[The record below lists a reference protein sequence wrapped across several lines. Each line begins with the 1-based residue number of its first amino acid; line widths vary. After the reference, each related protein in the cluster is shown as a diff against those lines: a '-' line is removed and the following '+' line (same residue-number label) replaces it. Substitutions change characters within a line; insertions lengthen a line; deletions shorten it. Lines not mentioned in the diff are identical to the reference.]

1 MSTRARELRG
11 RGGAG
16 QRVREFAV
24 ARHARRDTHAVAP
37 VPMRA
42 APSAGGTERAALLS
56 VLTADG
62 CFRTEFFLKLRRR
75 LPLANWAKRR
85 GTPDRSRSM
94 EILSQMEQTIHIR
107 ATEGARP
114 ATLCLPVLRRAPRAV
129 AHTDHRRPYSQSHT
143 HIHTNTH
150 THAPREHRGVLRGSS
165 GIRRVPQVGRLD
177 AQGSRGRGGA

>member
-42 APSAGGTERAALLS
+42 APSAGGTERAALQS

-107 ATEGARP
+107 ATEGAWP
-114 ATLCLPVLRRAPRAV
+114 ATLCMPGLRRV
-129 AHTDHRRPYSQSHT
+129 HAHLKEPTCRCT
-143 HIHTNTH
+143 
-150 THAPREHRGVLRGSS
+150 
-165 GIRRVPQVGRLD
+165 
-177 AQGSRGRGGA
+177 